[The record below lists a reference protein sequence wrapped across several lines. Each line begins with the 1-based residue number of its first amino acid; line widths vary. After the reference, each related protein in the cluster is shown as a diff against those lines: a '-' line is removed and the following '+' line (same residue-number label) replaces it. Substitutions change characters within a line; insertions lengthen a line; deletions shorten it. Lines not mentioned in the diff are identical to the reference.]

1 MYRKSIFGVCGLAA
15 LGLVIL
21 PNLAGAQQK
30 PASELIAGNW
40 TLTIADNVHPDGTST
55 PGFGPLPS
63 GTATFGTDGHYSL
76 QIAPSSTN
84 EKAEGYA
91 PVRQRGTYTLDEA
104 QKTLS
109 LRIEEGSVPAWS
121 GTVQTG
127 KIKFLNGDDL
137 GWNNSV
143 PLTTAS
149 GFASTELIWRRA
161 K

>member
-1 MYRKSIFGVCGLAA
+1 MCRNSIFGVCGLAA

-21 PNLAGAQQK
+21 PNLASAQQK

-40 TLTIADNVHPDGTST
+40 TLMIADNVRPDGTTT
-55 PGFGPLPS
+55 PGFGPLPT
-63 GTATFGTDGHYSL
+63 GTATFGADGRYSL
-76 QIAPSSTN
+76 QITPSSSN

-104 QKTLS
+104 EKTLS
-109 LRIEEGSVPAWS
+109 LRVEEGSVPAWS

-127 KIKFLNGDDL
+127 KIKFLVGDDL
-137 GWNNSV
+137 GWTNSV
-143 PLTTAS
+143 PLTSAS
-149 GFASTELIWRRA
+149 GFASTDLIWRRA

>member
-1 MYRKSIFGVCGLAA
+1 MCRNSIFGVCGLAA

-21 PNLAGAQQK
+21 PNLASAQQK

-40 TLTIADNVHPDGTST
+40 TLMIADNVRPDGTTT
-55 PGFGPLPS
+55 PGFGPLPT
-63 GTATFGTDGHYSL
+63 GTATFGADGRYSL
-76 QIAPSSTN
+76 QITPSSSS

-109 LRIEEGSVPAWS
+109 LRVEEGSVPASS

-127 KIKFLNGDDL
+127 KIKFLVGDDL
-137 GWNNSV
+137 GWTNSV
-143 PLTTAS
+143 PLTSAS
-149 GFASTELIWRRA
+149 GFASTDLIWRRA

>member
-1 MYRKSIFGVCGLAA
+1 MRRKNIFGVYGLAA
-15 LGLVIL
+15 LGLFIL
-21 PNLAGAQQK
+21 PNLADAQQK
-30 PASELIAGNW
+30 PASELIVGNW
-40 TLTIADNVHPDGTST
+40 TLMIADNVRPDGTNT

-63 GTATFGTDGHYSL
+63 GTATFSADGHYSL

-84 EKAEGYA
+84 EKAEGYV
-91 PVRQRGTYTLDEA
+91 PVRERGTYTLDES

-109 LRIEEGSVPAWS
+109 LRIEEGSVPSWS

-127 KIKFLNGDDL
+127 KIKFLAADDL
-137 GWNNSV
+137 GWTNSV

-149 GFASTELIWRRA
+149 GFAVTDLIWRRA